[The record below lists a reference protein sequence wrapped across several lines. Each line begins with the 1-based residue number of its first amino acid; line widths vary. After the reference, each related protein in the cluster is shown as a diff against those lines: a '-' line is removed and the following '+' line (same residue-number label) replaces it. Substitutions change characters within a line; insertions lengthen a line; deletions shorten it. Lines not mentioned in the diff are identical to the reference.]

1 MSSKQLKEEVKIN
14 ANSVTVNKKNRRR
27 NKPRKQ
33 KTEQLETPKTAMSY
47 SGDTKIVEIVPPIGG
62 KVIKDLDDP
71 HQGFL
76 YQLLDPNDEHFT
88 QHMYKIPDGALSMS
102 ALLQF
107 RFVETVWP
115 PFVNRTST
123 DLTGRNYSALFLQV
137 PFFRC
142 LGVYIVHRLGQE
154 FGSLEIN
161 SFIRT
166 FLTLNSDQ
174 DTLYFP
180 NWHAT
185 DLVENPGTPEEEP
198 LMYFTLFSTNALR
211 NLEPP
216 SELGIS
222 ATISQYR
229 ICGQGV
235 TIGENSP
242 DLFNQGTCEA
252 GQFNINQTF
261 NTFNADSGGGD
272 AIPTTLAGYFT
283 PSTQQVAITSSTTY
297 VIPSFGFISLPSP
310 TWTSDHIIL
319 LKSGT
324 RLASPGEALRYERT
338 GNTINIVNQ
347 VTGALQSLV
356 QIAPSNAS
364 GTAFVA
370 RLYYVRAEDDP
381 IPNVVDSKN
390 VQVSLPPVTQQQ
402 LAQADVLS
410 DCKIFSRN
418 GGVYQPLR
426 FWQPVFNM
434 QQASNYGKLYFA
446 NTFTTAEDVVN
457 TTGGGYFDS
466 SDLNFG
472 IGVMNFQAVPYAAA
486 PLIKINRT
494 VEVVPAENSVYG
506 PVVTGCPTQC
516 SEVIELARST
526 IMSEPHVYDG
536 DENGLGLLFSKLI
549 SILPHV
555 IKGTKT
561 AVAAGKD
568 IASRIREARKTWK
581 SDKSRSSKRRN

>member
-1 MSSKQLKEEVKIN
+1 MSYNNSKAKEEVKIT
-14 ANSVTVNKKNRRR
+14 ANTVNVKKRIRKRRS
-27 NKPRKQ
+27 KKQ
-33 KTEQLETPKTAMSY
+33 VTELKAASMAY
-47 SGDTKIVEIVPPIGG
+47 GGDTKIVEVVPPLGG

-76 YQLLDPNDEHFT
+76 YQLLDPNDEHFN

-115 PFVNRTST
+115 PFIDRSST
-123 DLTGRNYSALFLQV
+123 DLTGKNYSAIFLQV

-142 LGVYIVHRLGQE
+142 LGVYLVHRYGQE
-154 FGSLEIN
+154 FGPTEMS
-161 SFIRT
+161 SFIRA
-166 FLTLNSDQ
+166 FLQLPSNLDN
-174 DTLYFP
+174 LYFP
-180 NWHAT
+180 NWHST
-185 DLVENPGTPEEEP
+185 DLVENPGTPQQQP
-198 LMYFTLFSTNALR
+198 LMFFTLFTTNALR

-216 SELGIS
+216 TELGIS

-229 ICGQGV
+229 LCGQGV

-252 GQFNINQTF
+252 GQFNLNQSETTF
-261 NTFNADSGGGD
+261 NDNVGGD
-272 AIPTTLAGYFT
+272 AIPLVLNGYFFVSGQT
-283 PSTQQVAITSSTTY
+283 VNIASNRSYVVPSTNAF
-297 VIPSFGFISLPSP
+297 IPLPSSP
-310 TWTSDHIIL
+310 WTSDHIVL
-319 LKSGT
+319 LKSGS
-324 RLASPGEALRYERT
+324 RLADPGDVLRYERVAQ
-338 GNTINIVNQ
+338 NNISIVNQ
-347 VTGALQSLV
+347 TTGANIV
-356 QIAPSNAS
+356 IASVSPSSPINLS
-364 GTAFVA
+364 FSQ
-370 RLYYVRAEDDP
+370 RLYYLRADEDP
-381 IPNVVDSKN
+381 IPNVVDTKN
-390 VQVSLPPVTQQQ
+390 IQVSLPPITQQQ

-434 QQASNYGKLYFA
+434 QQAANYGRLYFA
-446 NTFTTAEDVVN
+446 NNTTTAEEVSAL
-457 TTGGGYFDS
+457 GGGYYDS
-466 SDLNFG
+466 ADLNFG
-472 IGVMNFQAVPYAAA
+472 IGVMNFQAIPYAAA

-506 PVVTGCPTQC
+506 PVVTGCPTEC
-516 SEVIELARST
+516 MEVIELARST
-526 IMSEPHVYDG
+526 IMSEPHIYDG
-536 DENGLGLLFSKLI
+536 DENGLGLLFGKLI

-568 IASRIREARKTWK
+568 IAARIREARRTWK
-581 SDKSRSSKRRN
+581 SDNTRSSKRRN